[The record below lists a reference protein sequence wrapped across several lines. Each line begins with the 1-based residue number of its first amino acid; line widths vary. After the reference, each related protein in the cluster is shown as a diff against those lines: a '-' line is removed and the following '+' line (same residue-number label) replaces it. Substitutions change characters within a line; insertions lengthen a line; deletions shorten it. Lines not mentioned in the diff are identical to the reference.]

1 MEQSGVS
8 LASLGIVA
16 TLVAGLIWLLKAQ
29 FNQNNSTIQK
39 NTDVIEKLTDVI
51 DELSDSLKKRD
62 KTDHDFQIKVS
73 NILDKIS
80 TTQDTI
86 SERQVKMYKTLNT
99 SVLNVDTMNVN
110 KEFINDGKQPRAE
123 SKRKV

>member
-1 MEQSGVS
+1 MAESGVS

-29 FNQNNSTIQK
+29 FTQNTTTIQK
-39 NTDVIEKLTDVI
+39 NTDVIEKLTNVI
-51 DELSDSLKKRD
+51 DELSNSLKKRD

-86 SERQVKMYKTLNT
+86 SDRQVKMYETLNT
-99 SVLNVDTMNVN
+99 SVLNVDTMNVKNEILTN
-110 KEFINDGKQPRAE
+110 KE
-123 SKRKV
+123 

>member
-29 FNQNNSTIQK
+29 FTQNTTTIQK
-39 NTDVIEKLTDVI
+39 NTDVIEKLTEVI

-62 KTDHDFQIKVS
+62 KTDLEFQMKVS
-73 NILDKIS
+73 TILNKIS

-86 SERQVKMYKTLNT
+86 ADRQLEMYAKIDT
-99 SVLNVDTMNVN
+99 SVMNVDTMNVKN
-110 KEFINDGKQPRAE
+110 EIVKSKE
-123 SKRKV
+123 

>member
-29 FNQNNSTIQK
+29 FNQNTSTIRK
-39 NTDVIEKLTDVI
+39 NTDVIEKLTEVI
-51 DELSDSLKKRD
+51 DELSNSLKKRD

-86 SERQVKMYKTLNT
+86 ADRQVEMYAKIDT
-99 SVLNVDTMNVN
+99 SVMNVGTMNVN
-110 KEFINDGKQPRAE
+110 KKIVKKKG
-123 SKRKV
+123 

>member
-1 MEQSGVS
+1 MDGTEVS
-8 LASLGIVA
+8 LASLAIVA

-29 FNQNNSTIQK
+29 FTQNTTTIQK

-51 DELSDSLKKRD
+51 DELSSSIKKRD
-62 KTDHDFQIKVS
+62 KTDHEFQIKVS

-86 SERQVKMYKTLNT
+86 SDRQVKMYETLNT
-99 SVLNVDTMNVN
+99 SVLNVDTMNVKNEIVTN
-110 KEFINDGKQPRAE
+110 KE
-123 SKRKV
+123 

>member
-1 MEQSGVS
+1 MAESGVS

-29 FNQNNSTIQK
+29 FNQNTSTIRK
-39 NTDVIEKLTDVI
+39 NTDVIEKLTEVI
-51 DELSDSLKKRD
+51 DELSNSLKKRD

-86 SERQVKMYKTLNT
+86 SERQVKMYDTLNT
-99 SVLNVDTMNVN
+99 SVLNVDTMNVKQEIVSS
-110 KEFINDGKQPRAE
+110 KE
-123 SKRKV
+123 